1 MTKTTEK
8 AAPTSPPPVILV
20 FGVDENDKPRAAR
33 FQGASPDLVAKAA
46 QLMNLKVCE
55 ASSPELSELALE
67 RFRCFSILLGF
78 PRRANSASPEPLMM
92 EAKDGTGL
100 QPGFA

>member
-1 MTKTTEK
+1 MRLTHGERKALEK
-8 AAPTSPPPVILV
+8 LKAGGDPKDVLPPMS
-20 FGVDENDKPRAAR
+20 RA
-33 FQGASPDLVAKAA
+33 GI
-46 QLMNLKVCE
+46 
-55 ASSPELSELALE
+55 LE